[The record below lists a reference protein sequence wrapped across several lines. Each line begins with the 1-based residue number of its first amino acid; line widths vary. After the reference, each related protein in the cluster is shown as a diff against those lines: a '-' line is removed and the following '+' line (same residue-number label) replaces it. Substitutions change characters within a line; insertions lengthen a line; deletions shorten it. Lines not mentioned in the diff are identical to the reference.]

1 MSSAQLKKQVSL
13 YNDIV
18 PVISTLNAVLQWKTQ
33 VIKLKKDKNYKNL
46 YIPVFPTESHFNSG
60 GRCPAGVP

>member
-33 VIKLKKDKNYKNL
+33 VISYKK
-46 YIPVFPTESHFNSG
+46 G
-60 GRCPAGVP
+60 